1 MKLLKLLANLF
12 MRRKVIPISIEDNYY
27 FYFDFLRLRKP
38 KKWDPIYDY
47 YGSLCDLQQ
56 PEYLTDSKGK
66 EVTSIS
72 TKMGKIKA
80 NILIEEFN

>member
-1 MKLLKLLANLF
+1 MLKF
-12 MRRKVIPISIEDNYY
+12 PDQPKTWQPYY
-27 FYFDFLRLRKP
+27 RY
-38 KKWDPIYDY
+38 WE
-47 YGSLCDLQQ
+47 LCDLQQ